1 MGFDMSSNLPTT
13 RMWISAWEESQL
25 DRRAVTLQGRKRPF
39 SNLLWRT
46 RIWASGVV
54 KHLVMFGPLEPAY
67 LSIAGSM
74 TWRGEGRGDRW
85 GTEVQVGVPNGLRM
99 LVPTDSPSLP
109 YFLTGLY
116 EQDLTDLLL
125 KQVEPGMNVVDVG
138 ANVGYYSL
146 VASTLVGSSGRVY
159 AFEPDPESF
168 SYLTR
173 NVDLNACRNV
183 VPIRM
188 AVSDRVGSA
197 SFVRRNQ
204 DTGFLSGDAG
214 SASVNVST
222 VSLDEF
228 FAEQGWP
235 TVGLVKMDVEGSERV
250 ALLGMRELSRRNPSL
265 RLIME
270 FNLDAMGRLGISTQM
285 LTSTL
290 KELGFREA
298 YLIEKRL
305 RSVSMKDSLPETRI
319 VHDLLLVK

>member
-1 MGFDMSSNLPTT
+1 
-13 RMWISAWEESQL
+13 
-25 DRRAVTLQGRKRPF
+25 
-39 SNLLWRT
+39 
-46 RIWASGVV
+46 
-54 KHLVMFGPLEPAY
+54 MFGPLEPAY
-67 LSIAGSM
+67 LSIAGSV
-74 TWRGEGRGDRW
+74 TWRGEGRAHRW

-99 LVPTDSPSLP
+99 LVPTNSPSLP

-188 AVSDRVGSA
+188 AVSDRAGSA

-250 ALLGMRELSRRNPSL
+250 ALLGMKELSRRNPSL

-270 FNLDAMGRLGISTQM
+270 FNLDAMGRLEISTQM

-305 RSVSMKDSLPETRI
+305 RSLSMKDSLPESRI